1 MASLRRSPKGGR
13 HLIYKR
19 YKGRRLKPGDPD
31 WDLGT
36 WQVEFSLRGH
46 YVKEAIPEAR
56 NKAQAERAETDMRQA
71 IYDRRFNRASGT
83 TQLSDFVDKV
93 FLPYAAEKR
102 SFKDDEQRVGV
113 VKEFFR
119 GWQVR
124 DVTPMLI
131 EKFKSDLRKRRTKF
145 KREMSP
151 ATVNR
156 YLQVLSKVLSLAYDN
171 GLIDSNPMSRVRR
184 LREPPP
190 RERYLTGEEEGR
202 LLEALRLY
210 GERLEALGAL
220 GLDTGLRLSEL
231 LRLRWED
238 VREYDVHVRS
248 DGRTARTKNDRP
260 RNVPLT
266 TRAKE
271 ILSSLRQGAPGHELV
286 FDPKRSGR
294 RRRQMLVCY
303 TRALKVA
310 GIEGATFHTLRHTFA
325 TRLRAAG
332 VHEFDIMALLGHSSI
347 KVTQGYA
354 HSVESK
360 LREAVALMSGSRV
373 LEFQRKEAAG

>member
-1 MASLRRSPKGGR
+1 
-13 HLIYKR
+13 
-19 YKGRRLKPGDPD
+19 
-31 WDLGT
+31 
-36 WQVEFSLRGH
+36 VEFSLRGH

-56 NKAQAERAETDMRQA
+56 NKAKAERAETAMRQA

-93 FLPYAAEKR
+93 FIPFAAEKR
-102 SFKDDEQRVGV
+102 SFKDDKQRAGV

-119 GWQVR
+119 GRQVR

-131 EKFKSDLRKRRTKF
+131 EKFKSDLRKRRTKY

-190 RERYLTGEEEGR
+190 RERYITGEEEER
-202 LLEALRLY
+202 LLTALRTY
-210 GERLEALGAL
+210 GERVEALAAL

-238 VREYDVHVRS
+238 VGETSLHVRS
-248 DGRTARTKNDRP
+248 DGRTARTKKDRP
-260 RNVPLT
+260 RNIPLT
-266 TRAKE
+266 GE
-271 ILSSLRQGAPGHELV
+271 EQ
-286 FDPKRSGR
+286 
-294 RRRQMLVCY
+294 
-303 TRALKVA
+303 
-310 GIEGATFHTLRHTFA
+310 
-325 TRLRAAG
+325 
-332 VHEFDIMALLGHSSI
+332 MALGG
-347 KVTQGYA
+347 Q
-354 HSVESK
+354 
-360 LREAVALMSGSRV
+360 
-373 LEFQRKEAAG
+373 